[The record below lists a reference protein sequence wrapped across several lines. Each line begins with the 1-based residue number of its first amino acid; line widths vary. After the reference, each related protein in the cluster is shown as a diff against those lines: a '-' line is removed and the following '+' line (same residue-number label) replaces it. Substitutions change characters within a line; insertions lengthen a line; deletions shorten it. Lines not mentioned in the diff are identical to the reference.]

1 MVLDLELLESNIPVE
16 EDAGEVQE
24 AAEGE
29 FGWWRS
35 AMKET
40 DDDYDDYLD
49 GDPRPPDQRDTTIN
63 RQGTKNER
71 SVLFFFRSLFKFFS
85 SPSSNIHPFLSLILF

>member
-1 MVLDLELLESNIPVE
+1 M
-16 EDAGEVQE
+16 QE

-29 FGWWRS
+29 FGGWRS
-35 AMKET
+35 AMEET
-40 DDDYDDYLD
+40 DDSYDDYLD
-49 GDPRPPDQRDTTIN
+49 GDPRPPDTTIN

-85 SPSSNIHPFLSLILF
+85 SPSSNIHPFLLLILF